1 MRVTPEMLKDY
12 LSAKNNNISIY
23 GKARCSFKDVRLPS
37 ENVEFSDDYLYLFT
51 ADDYASLE
59 DKSMN
64 AVVCG
69 KLDAI
74 PDSLSVSLI
83 VADYSVAD
91 FFNQIRDCFL
101 AYDEW
106 FESVYEAIAIGES
119 LETIL
124 EKSFPMLRNPIFIDD
139 SSYRTLARLKDYPS
153 RDFRDNEYIFMQQ
166 SGHHS
171 AEYIYA
177 MLNSDVAVE
186 SSSISPRPIIHR
198 FEFLAHR
205 TLYSTIKVNGEIVG
219 FFSCIEIETTF
230 TAGMMDVIEAL
241 TEMMAVALG
250 RQSNMPTSRHKSL
263 DNDLFLGVLNGSIND
278 AELTKTAFS
287 QVGLSKGDYFVVYI
301 VTDVDSE
308 QNSFLLPRI
317 MELLVSNLE
326 KSFPIADGSNIVLVV
341 NTKLTDEIRE
351 TLVRLIKFYLG
362 EFDAIIGI
370 SLGFDNPEKLPLY
383 YDQALAATRL
393 GPCINNEMKVFD
405 YEYVVGYDVLEKFG
419 DKEKRMSICHPAVF
433 QLLKHDQEKKTNL
446 LPTLKV
452 FVECMSDTALAAEKL
467 YLHRNSLYY
476 RLKQIVAL
484 TGIDIQSETLL
495 SHIALSL
502 RILEIN
508 EEI

>member
-1 MRVTPEMLKDY
+1 MRVTPEIIKDY
-12 LSAKNNNISIY
+12 LVTKNLKPSLY
-23 GKARCSFKDVRLPS
+23 GKARCSFKDIRLPS
-37 ENVEFSDDYLYLFT
+37 KDFPFMDDYLYLFT
-51 ADDYASLE
+51 KDEYKELGENTVNAIVSENVDSIPAS
-59 DKSMN
+59 S
-64 AVVCG
+64 
-69 KLDAI
+69 
-74 PDSLSVSLI
+74 SHSLI
-83 VADYSVAD
+83 VVECHPGKL
-91 FFNQIRDCFL
+91 FNLIRDCFL
-101 AYDEW
+101 EYNEW
-106 FESVYEAIAIGES
+106 SENIYEAMATGKS

-153 RDFRDNEYIFMQQ
+153 KDFRDNEYIFMQQ

-186 SSSISPRPIIHR
+186 STSISPRPIIHR
-198 FEFLAHR
+198 FEFLSHR

-230 TAGMMDVIEAL
+230 TAGMMDVIESL
-241 TEMMAVALG
+241 TEMMAVALSG
-250 RQSNMPTSRHKSL
+250 NSTMSTSRHKSL
-263 DNDLFLGVLNGSIND
+263 DNDLFLGVLNGNIND
-278 AELTKTAFS
+278 PDLTKTAFS
-287 QVGLSKGDYFVVYI
+287 QVGLTKGDYFVAYI

-326 KSFPIADGSNIVLVV
+326 NSFPIAEGSNIILVV
-341 NTKLTDEIRE
+341 NTKLGEEVRE
-351 TLVRLIKFYLG
+351 SLVRLINFYLG
-362 EFDAIIGI
+362 EFDAVIGI

-383 YDQALAATRL
+383 YDQALAASRL
-393 GPCINNEMKVFD
+393 GPKVNNEKKVFD
-405 YEYVVGYDVLEKFG
+405 YEDVVGYDVLEKFG
-419 DKEKRMSICHPAVF
+419 DKDRRRSICHPAVF

-484 TGIDIQSETLL
+484 TGIDINSETLL
-495 SHIALSL
+495 SHITLSL

-508 EEI
+508 DEM